1 MAKGCTAQ
9 HLSLSLSLNSLNSH
23 IMSTLTFLLGC
34 LLIWYSQDIQ
44 VTEDKTR
51 YRTWQYWIRFIVTM
65 LGIMLISK
73 AAHS

>member
-1 MAKGCTAQ
+1 
-9 HLSLSLSLNSLNSH
+9 
-23 IMSTLTFLLGC
+23 MSTLTFLLGC